1 VRDIRV
7 AVVSSGGRANHEF
20 VDDLAGWSGMQVVLH
35 VTSERLSELRRSR
48 RDVVV
53 VRMEQLDVS
62 EPLLQA
68 VIGSDTRVVLV
79 AEKMSDDQIYAAARY
94 GVRGFAVDGPGGHS
108 VAQAI
113 LETHRS
119 GSWLPPSLGG
129 GLVRFL
135 ARSST
140 ADPGL
145 TRTELDILR
154 QVCDGALNSEIA
166 RRLCCTADN
175 VKWHLKNVYRKL
187 HVRNRAEA
195 AAHAVRTGIV
205 DI

>member
-1 VRDIRV
+1 M
-7 AVVSSGGRANHEF
+7 SSGGRANHEF
-20 VDDLAGWSGMQVVLH
+20 VDHLAESGGLQIVLH
-35 VTSERLSELRRSR
+35 ATGERLAELRRSR

-53 VRMEQLDVS
+53 VRMEQLDIS

-68 VIGSDTRVVLV
+68 VIGTDTRVVLV
-79 AEKMSDDQIYAAARY
+79 AGKMSDDQIYAAARH

-108 VAQAI
+108 AAQAI

-129 GLVRFL
+129 ELVRFL
-135 ARSST
+135 ARSG
-140 ADPGL
+140 AANPEL